1 MSHTSDDQGSLI
13 NMAATTE
20 TKSRT
25 QITTIRALLFDYGGV
40 LAEEGFREGLFFIA
54 RQRGLDAD
62 AFYKVAQEGV
72 YDSGFVTGEGD
83 EADFW
88 RYLRERFPLQGD
100 DRSLSTEILQRFVL
114 RPQLMALV
122 RRLRAN
128 GFVVGILSDQT
139 VWLDQLDRQDHFYR
153 EFDRLYI
160 SYRLGKGKRDASLF
174 EDVAVDLGLAPD
186 EVIFIDDNRGNVE
199 RARSRGMIGI
209 EYVSG
214 EQCLAQL
221 EALLALPLHEAV

>member
-1 MSHTSDDQGSLI
+1 
-13 NMAATTE
+13 MAAITE
-20 TKSRT
+20 AQSGGKA
-25 QITTIRALLFDYGGV
+25 TTIRAVLFDYGGV

-54 RQRGLDAD
+54 RQQDLDAD
-62 AFYKVAQEGV
+62 AFYRAAQEGV
-72 YDSGFVTGEGD
+72 YDSGFVSGEGA

-88 RYLRERFPLQGD
+88 RYMRERFPLQGG

-114 RPQLMALV
+114 RPQIMALV
-122 RRLRAN
+122 RVLRAN
-128 GFVVGILSDQT
+128 GFLVGMLSDQT

-174 EDVAVDLGLAPD
+174 EDVAADLSLAPE

-199 RARSRGMIGI
+199 RACSRGMIGI
-209 EYVSG
+209 EFIS
-214 EQCLAQL
+214 EEECLAHL
-221 EALLALPLHEAV
+221 ETVLDLPLLK